1 MRQTFP
7 DEAIWAND
15 APEIDDPDATIYRTA
30 YESGAGKTPPKAG
43 VHNYLFRR
51 SDEQHQ
57 HIERNGVPRW
67 DPRTIYALGGWCLAS
82 DHNLYRSRVAGNVNH
97 DPTATNG
104 STFWRSIM
112 SIMKEYEHEVG
123 SVVFRPTNPGLPESQ
138 GGFGFGTWQKISG
151 RSPIGEG
158 SFTDVRGETRNFVR
172 GSSHG
177 SFKHKL
183 SIQEIPEHHHDSPVG
198 ELGNIESYRYPFGHT
213 GTKRQ
218 MYGGHPAYDGYYF
231 IPLTNK
237 SGGNEPHNITH
248 PVFAVPMWYRTA

>member
-67 DPRTIYALGGWCLAS
+67 DPRTIYVLGGWCLAS

-97 DPTATNG
+97 DPLAANG
-104 STFWRSIM
+104 DTYWRSM
-112 SIMKEYEHEVG
+112 TSVSLERVFEVG
-123 SVVFRPTNPGLPESQ
+123 SMVMRPTNPGAPESQ
-138 GGFGFGTWQKISG
+138 GGLGFGTWVKISG

-158 SFTDVRGETRNFVR
+158 SYTDSRGESRSFNR
-172 GSSHG
+172 GSSTGEYRHRLTVPEMPRHTHKVKEGTSQSITSG
-177 SFKHKL
+177 S
-183 SIQEIPEHHHDSPVG
+183 G
-198 ELGNIESYRYPFGHT
+198 EWLASGDDYTRQVQYYSTSGET
-213 GTKRQ
+213 GE
-218 MYGGHPAYDGYYF
+218 G
-231 IPLTNK
+231 
-237 SGGNEPHNITH
+237 EPHNVMH
-248 PVFAVPMWYRTA
+248 PVFVVPMWYRTA